1 MHPGYTGGYA
11 VSMYAGMG
19 PYATMVP
26 QPAVPYPTS
35 PVLNPTRAAAPPA
48 GFSVPS
54 SSNSSRQTSLS
65 EPMPRPAREKRTS
78 ASAALCASVLLATWR
93 HKGEQSPGAIMLEPV
108 NSQLPDCLRAT
119 NRPDSEPVSKG
130 APT

>member
-1 MHPGYTGGYA
+1 MHPGYAGAYA

-19 PYATMVP
+19 PYAAMVP
-26 QPAVPYPTS
+26 QPSAPYPTS
-35 PVLNPTRAAAPPA
+35 PVLNPALAAAPPA

-78 ASAALCASVLLATWR
+78 ASAALCALMLVATWLLKASS
-93 HKGEQSPGAIMLEPV
+93 HLLQ
-108 NSQLPDCLRAT
+108 
-119 NRPDSEPVSKG
+119 
-130 APT
+130 